1 MQMSRKHVVET
12 DVADKRIS
20 IFGGKLTDCLNVGE
34 EILADVRRLGIAVP
48 HPEARWYGESP
59 EQTRAEFFHQARLM
73 NLDEKTAPGFSEKLS
88 TRLWRR
94 YGGEA
99 LRLLEDIRADP
110 RESEIVVKGTE
121 YLRCE
126 LRYIAK
132 REMVVKLEDFLRR
145 RSKVALVVPERD
157 LRNEPG
163 LHEACEI
170 LFGDEGEARLA
181 EYFASLDEQRRRQQA
196 APSTE
201 PVPAALP
208 SATVSPSLS
217 APR

>member
-1 MQMSRKHVVET
+1 ET
-12 DVADKRIS
+12 DVQDKRIS

-34 EILADVRRLGIAVP
+34 EILAEVRRLGVEVP
-48 HPEARWYGESP
+48 YPNARWYGESP
-59 EQTRAEFFHQARLM
+59 EQTRREFFHQARLM
-73 NLDEKTAPGFSEKLS
+73 NLDAKTAPGFSEPLS

-132 REMVVKLEDFLRR
+132 REMV
-145 RSKVALVVPERD
+145 
-157 LRNEPG
+157 
-163 LHEACEI
+163 
-170 LFGDEGEARLA
+170 
-181 EYFASLDEQRRRQQA
+181 
-196 APSTE
+196 
-201 PVPAALP
+201 
-208 SATVSPSLS
+208 
-217 APR
+217 